1 MSGGTAPGPGSGA
14 CEPVKE
20 WAGSDPL
27 PQEVLS
33 VATPAEW
40 LEGARLRTLPMALAP
55 VIAGTAAA
63 QSVWGANVPRALLA
77 FAVALLLQ
85 IGVNYANDY
94 SDGIKG
100 TDDARVGPMRLVG
113 SGAAAPRQVLT
124 AALTCF
130 GLAMLAGL
138 ALIAVSG
145 QWWLLLVG
153 ASAVLA
159 AWGYTG
165 GPRPYGY
172 MGLGDV
178 AVFLYFGL
186 VAVLGT
192 AITQAAEL
200 SGVAWVG
207 AIATGLFACALL
219 MANNIRDIPGDREVG
234 KRTLAVRLGDRWAR
248 VVFAAELGLGFALHL
263 FLIPGNP
270 WFLLVL
276 LAVPLAVQA
285 SRTVLFADERTAL
298 IPVLK
303 QCGIL
308 NLVWSVLFLAAV
320 LLHQA
325 F

>member
-1 MSGGTAPGPGSGA
+1 M
-14 CEPVKE
+14 
-20 WAGSDPL
+20 
-27 PQEVLS
+27 
-33 VATPAEW
+33 ATPAQW
-40 LEGARLRTLPMALAP
+40 VEGARLRTLPMALAP

-63 QSVWGANVPRALLA
+63 QSLWGADLVRAVLA
-77 FAVALLLQ
+77 FLVALLLQ

-100 TDDARVGPMRLVG
+100 TDDDRVGPMRLVG
-113 SGAAAPRQVLT
+113 SGAATAREVLA

-138 ALIAVSG
+138 VLIALSG
-145 QWWLLLVG
+145 QWWFLVIG

-165 GPRPYGY
+165 GPWPYGY
-172 MGLGDV
+172 RGFGDL
-178 AVFLYFGL
+178 AVFVYFGL

-192 AITQAAEL
+192 TLTQAGEL
-200 SGVAWVG
+200 NLEAWIAAV
-207 AIATGLFACALL
+207 ATGLFACALL

-234 KRTLAVRLGDRWAR
+234 KLTLAVRIGDRWAR
-248 VVFAAELGLGFALHL
+248 VVFAAEIGLAFALHL
-263 FLIPGNP
+263 FLLPGNP

-276 LAVPLAVQA
+276 LAAPLGVLA
-285 SRTVLFADERTAL
+285 SRTVLWATERSAL

-308 NLVWSVLFLAAV
+308 NLVWSLLFLAAV
-320 LLHQA
+320 VLHQA
-325 F
+325 V